1 MTWQERAAALIQQ
14 GEGRI
19 TIAEILKREE
29 LKTRNGTYPSISSIQ
44 QLKNK
49 LKKKRGPKV
58 IDIPIAVASPVA
70 KITAIV
76 GDPQSVAQF
85 LREYAA

>member
-1 MTWQERAAALIQQ
+1 MTWQERAIELIQQ

-19 TIAEILKREE
+19 GIAEILKQED

-44 QLKNK
+44 QLKDK
-49 LKKKRGPKV
+49 LKKKRGPRV
-58 IDIPIAVASPVA
+58 IDIPIAAAAA

-76 GDPQSVAQF
+76 GDPQAIAQF
-85 LREYAA
+85 LKEYAA